1 MRLKWTRIGS
11 NGMQSGEYRVAKNQ
25 YDGCTLY
32 VLYFKF
38 ELLKYCDSFDGCR
51 EVAEKHEREIAGK

>member
-1 MRLKWTRIGS
+1 MNWQRVGTH
-11 NGMQSGEYRVAKNQ
+11 GMQSGEYRVAKNQ

-38 ELLKYCDSFDGCR
+38 ELLKYCNDFNECK
-51 EVAEKHEREIAGK
+51 EVAEKHEREIEGK